1 MYAFTPDLPE
11 DVLPATFY
19 HDDGLTMA
27 IKRYRPSAQSPAKLA
42 VARVKA
48 DQIAL
53 LRAHIA
59 QLETDLAAERQ
70 RAAECQ
76 AELERE
82 RQRANELAAEA
93 KRARVWWWPW
103 SS

>member
-1 MYAFTPDLPE
+1 
-11 DVLPATFY
+11 
-19 HDDGLTMA
+19 MA
-27 IKRYRPSAQSPAKLA
+27 IKRYRPSAQSPVKIA

-53 LRAHIA
+53 LKAHIA
-59 QLETDLAAERQ
+59 HLETDLAAERR

-76 AELERE
+76 AEFQRE

-103 SS
+103 GS

>member
-1 MYAFTPDLPE
+1 M
-11 DVLPATFY
+11 V
-19 HDDGLTMA
+19 
-27 IKRYRPSAQSPAKLA
+27 IKRYRPSVQSAKLA

-53 LRAHIA
+53 LKSHIA
-59 QLETDLAAERQ
+59 QLERDLAAERR
-70 RAAECQ
+70 RAAEYQ
-76 AELERE
+76 AEFERE

-103 SS
+103 GS